1 MNNSKIAKLDTL
13 LDKYLQ
19 LGSAMYGGEAVTQL
33 EHALQCAQLSQSA
46 GDSPALIAACLLHD
60 VGHLLA
66 HISDKTSEDAD
77 DHHEKLAMQHLQDLF
92 GPEVTQPIL
101 LHVNAKRYL
110 CSVDDRYWGELSPAS
125 QKSLEVQG
133 GVYSAAEALDFA
145 NLPFAKDAI
154 KLRQYD
160 DLSKDPHRSTPKLED
175 FKSILEKLLIQ

>member
-13 LDKYLQ
+13 LDQYLQ

-66 HISDKTSEDAD
+66 HISVKTSEDED
-77 DHHEKLAMQHLQDLF
+77 DHHEKLAMQHLEDLF
-92 GPEVTQPIL
+92 GLEVTQPIL

-110 CSVDDRYWGELSPAS
+110 CSVDDR
-125 QKSLEVQG
+125 
-133 GVYSAAEALDFA
+133 
-145 NLPFAKDAI
+145 
-154 KLRQYD
+154 
-160 DLSKDPHRSTPKLED
+160 
-175 FKSILEKLLIQ
+175 